1 MKTDYGLRPNEK
13 HETEVFGKIV
23 EHIVSG
29 FDQAEQSYFREN
41 PGEILKN
48 TKCAQAVRIAKMIVR
63 VYDMRTVGT
72 KWPLI
77 RSTLIAEFGHIPC
90 DSTLRK
96 YAKIAAA

>member
-23 EHIVSG
+23 EHIVSS

-48 TKCAQAVRIAKMIVR
+48 TKCSQAVRMAKMVVR
-63 VYDMRTVGT
+63 VHELRTDGM
-72 KWPLI
+72 KWPSVRNHLI
-77 RSTLIAEFGHIPC
+77 QEFGHIPC
-90 DSTLRK
+90 DGTLRK
-96 YAKIAAA
+96 YVKIANA